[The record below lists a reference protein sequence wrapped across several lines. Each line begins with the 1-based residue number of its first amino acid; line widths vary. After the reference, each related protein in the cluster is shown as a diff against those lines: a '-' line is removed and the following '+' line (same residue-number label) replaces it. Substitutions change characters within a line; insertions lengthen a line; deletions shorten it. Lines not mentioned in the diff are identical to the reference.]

1 MKKNL
6 VLSRLQVSPL
16 VGGASLPRLLI
27 ALIFLSPLFA
37 PIIQA
42 SSLINIPLKSE
53 MSIFGDETYAF
64 IFRALN
70 KRLSP
75 GITRGSLPL
84 TRGQVAAILAD
95 LSEKHESGEI
105 TLSKIDQKRL
115 EAFMQLF
122 ADELP
127 APQAALSKR
136 RLHLFQSKGADHH
149 FAIDFA
155 ASQQSISRSNAVFPK
170 AGTTHITG
178 LIPHIHGQ
186 IRHDFGFS
194 TRVASY
200 ALSGAAFQDL
210 FASETSVNILNRDLE
225 FRQPIDAY
233 FKFKLPWFE
242 LQLGQDSLRW
252 GPGYHDALLV
262 SQHPVSTNSIQ
273 LRTSYNHLTF
283 TAFTAILEDRSPEI
297 YEKYLSGHRIEG
309 FFWNRLGI
317 GVSETIVYGNR
328 FEPSYLNPVTVY
340 LFSERYIARGDARS
354 SNQSAGNLGDN
365 ILISGDA
372 RLRLVDNL
380 EIYGELMVDDGDPIH
395 DFHHWDTKLG
405 VLGGIYV
412 TDPFGVSDT
421 DLHAEYAFISQYAY
435 THENPAH
442 SYKHFS
448 AVLGHHIGADADN
461 LWVELRHRLTD
472 KLASA
477 LTYELERHGEGNV
490 DKPHSPGAPRDDR
503 WTPLSGITQSEHRI
517 TLGVNYTAI
526 GRYSFAG
533 DVTQVWMG
541 NKKNRAGV
549 NESGREIRLKTLYRF

>member
-27 ALIFLSPLFA
+27 ALIFLSHLFA
-37 PIIQA
+37 PSIQA

-53 MSIFGDETYAF
+53 MSIFGDETYTF

-136 RLHLFQSKGADHH
+136 RLHLFQSKGPDHH

-490 DKPHSPGAPRDDR
+490 DKPRSPGAPRDDR

>member
-1 MKKNL
+1 MQNTL
-6 VLSRLQVSPL
+6 P
-16 VGGASLPRLLI
+16 SLLRPLLI
-27 ALIFLSPLFA
+27 ALIFHFYLFT
-37 PIIQA
+37 PMTQG

-53 MSIFGDETYAF
+53 MAIFSDETYAF
-64 IFRALN
+64 IFRCLN
-70 KRLSP
+70 KRLIP

-84 TRGQVAAILAD
+84 TRGQVASILMA
-95 LSEKHESGEI
+95 LSEKHKNREI

-115 EAFMQLF
+115 EALMQLF

-127 APQAALSKR
+127 VPRADFSKR
-136 RLHLFQSKGADHH
+136 RLHLLQSKGQSHH

-155 ASQQSISRSNAVFPK
+155 ASQQAISRTNAVFPM
-170 AGTTHITG
+170 AGTTHVTG
-178 LIPHIHGQ
+178 LLPHIHGQ
-186 IRHDFGFS
+186 IRNDLGFS

-200 ALSGAAFQDL
+200 ALYGDAFEDL
-210 FASETSVNILNRDLE
+210 FASETSVGILNRDLE

-233 FKFKLPWFE
+233 FKFKLPWFQ
-242 LQLGQDSLRW
+242 LQFGQENLRW
-252 GPGYHDALLV
+252 GPGYHGALLM
-262 SQHPVSTNSIQ
+262 SEHPVSMNSIRLQ
-273 LRTSYNHLTF
+273 ASYNHLTF
-283 TAFTAILEDRSPEI
+283 TAFTAVLEDRAPEI

-309 FFWNRLGI
+309 FFWDRIGI

-340 LFSERYIARGDARS
+340 LFSERYIARGDDRS
-354 SNQSAGNLGDN
+354 SNRSRGNLGDN

-412 TDPFGVSDT
+412 TDPFGSSDT

-448 AVLGHHIGADADN
+448 SVLGHPIGSDADD
-461 LWVELRHRLTD
+461 LWVELRHRFTD
-472 KLASA
+472 KLESA
-477 LTYELERHGEGNV
+477 LTYELERHGEGSV
-490 DKPHSPGAPRDDR
+490 DKPHPANAPGDAR
-503 WTPLSGITQSEHRI
+503 WVPLSGITQSEHRL

-533 DVTQVWMG
+533 EFTQVWVE
-541 NKKNRAGV
+541 NKKNKAGV
-549 NESGREIRLKTLYRF
+549 NESGREIGLKTSYRF

>member
-1 MKKNL
+1 MRNP
-6 VLSRLQVSPL
+6 SRSF
-16 VGGASLPRLLI
+16 AIHLLI
-27 ALIFLSPLFA
+27 TLISLTHLFA
-37 PIIQA
+37 PMTQG

-53 MSIFGDETYAF
+53 MSVFGDETYAF
-64 IFRALN
+64 IFRCLN
-70 KRLSP
+70 KRLAP

-84 TRGQVAAILAD
+84 TRSQVAAILAD
-95 LSEKHESGEI
+95 LAERHESGVI
-105 TLSKIDQKRL
+105 TLSEIDRQRL

-127 APQAALSKR
+127 APQANLPKR
-136 RLHLFQSKGADHH
+136 RLHLFQSKGPDHH

-155 ASQQSISRSNAVFPK
+155 VSQQAVSRSNAVFPK
-170 AGTTHITG
+170 TGTTHITG
-178 LIPHIHGQ
+178 MLPHIHGQ

-200 ALSGAAFQDL
+200 GLYGDAFQDL
-210 FASETSVNILNRDLE
+210 FPSETSVGILNRDIE

-242 LQLGQDSLRW
+242 LQFGQENLRW
-252 GPGYHDALLV
+252 GPGYHDTLLI
-262 SQHPVSTNSIQ
+262 SQHPVSMNSIQ
-273 LRTSYNHLTF
+273 LRASYNHLTF
-283 TAFTAILEDRSPEI
+283 TAFTAILEDHSPEI

-328 FEPSYLNPVTVY
+328 FEPGYLNPVTVY
-340 LFSERYIARGDARS
+340 LFSERYNARGDARS

-372 RLRLVDNL
+372 RLRLIDNL

-435 THENPAH
+435 THENPVH
-442 SYKHFS
+442 SYKQFS

-461 LWVELRHRLTD
+461 LWVELRHRFTD
-472 KLASA
+472 KLESA
-477 LTYELERHGEGNV
+477 LTYELERHGEGSVN
-490 DKPHSPGAPRDDR
+490 KPHPPNAPGDDR
-503 WTPLSGITQSEHRI
+503 WTPLSGITESEHRI

-533 DVTQVWMG
+533 DFTQVWME
-541 NKKNRAGV
+541 NKKNKAGI
-549 NESGREIRLKTLYRF
+549 NNSGREISLKTSYQF